1 MDYRQLPIWR
11 QVNQLLIAIEVA
23 VRYFPRYHK
32 YTLGTELRNK
42 AMRICQVIHR
52 VDTRKSSKYKLLQQ
66 LSELIDDIKR
76 QVQIAIVIH
85 L

>member
-1 MDYRQLPIWR
+1 MDYRQLPFWR

-52 VDTRKSSKYKLLQQ
+52 VVTRKSSKYKLLQQ
-66 LSELIDDIKR
+66 LSELIDDIKL
-76 QVQIAIVIH
+76 QIQTAIVRH
-85 L
+85 S